1 MVVIRGLPYV
11 LPSLISR
18 GAVRHQASLFHTSR
32 PNFLDVGNDLP
43 DLDVLVENSPG
54 NKVNLSKEL
63 TGRGLVIGVPAA
75 FSMFKFS
82 HAVLC
87 AARVIY
93 HHVTWLVS
101 DRSV

>member
-1 MVVIRGLPYV
+1 M

-32 PNFLDVGNDLP
+32 PISLNVGDDLP
-43 DLDVLVENSPG
+43 DTDVLVENSPG
-54 NKVNLSKEL
+54 KTVNLSKEL

-82 HAVLC
+82 HAVLQL
-87 AARVIY
+87 RVIH